1 MEEYEKIVEENAL
14 LKKEIHELKLKI
26 IQQNEYILKQFEINK
41 KQYLFE
47 KDYLPYDEEDNYR

>member
-1 MEEYEKIVEENAL
+1 MEEYEKIAEENAL
-14 LKKEIHELKLKI
+14 LKKEIHALKLKL
-26 IQQNEYILKQFEINK
+26 IQQNEYILKQFEVNK

>member
-1 MEEYEKIVEENAL
+1 MEEYEKIVEENAE
-14 LKKEIHELKLKI
+14 LKKEIQALKLKI
-26 IQQNEYILKQFEINK
+26 VQQNEYILKQFEINK